1 MIRRLTSRFYL
12 GLMFV
17 FLYAPIVALIVFSFN
32 DSKSRAKW
40 EGFTLKWYQSMFND
54 PMIVKA
60 LYYTLTIAVLAAVI
74 STLVGTIA
82 AIGIHGMRRWSR
94 GLIMNIT
101 YIPVLNPDIVT
112 GIALMLLFILFRMR
126 LGFMTLLLAHI
137 TFCIPYVIITV
148 LPKLRQLNPHTFEAA
163 MDLGASP
170 MEAIRKVIVP
180 EIMPGIITG
189 FLLAFTL
196 SIDDFVIS
204 YFTTGNGVTNLSITI
219 FTMTK
224 RGIKP
229 EINAISTL
237 MFVTVLLLLL
247 IVNKRSEAQ
256 QLKNNSN

>member
-1 MIRRLTSRFYL
+1 MIRRVSSRFYL

-60 LYYTLTIAVLAAVI
+60 LYYTVTIAILAAVI
-74 STLVGTIA
+74 STIVGTIA
-82 AIGIHGMRRWSR
+82 AIGIHGMRRWTK

-112 GIALMLLFILFRMR
+112 GIVLMLLFILFRMR

-163 MDLGASP
+163 IDLGASP
-170 MEAIRKVIVP
+170 MEAIWKVIVP

-256 QLKNNSN
+256 QEKNNSN

>member
-256 QLKNNSN
+256 QLKK

>member
-1 MIRRLTSRFYL
+1 MIRRLSSRFYL

-17 FLYAPIVALIVFSFN
+17 FLYAPIVALVVFSFN

-60 LYYTLTIAVLAAVI
+60 LYYTLTIAVIAAAV

-82 AIGIHGMRRWSR
+82 AIGIHGMKRWGR

-126 LGFMTLLLAHI
+126 LGFATLLLAHI

-170 MEAIRKVIVP
+170 MTAIRKVIVP

-247 IVNKRSEAQ
+247 IVNKRSQAQ
-256 QLKNNSN
+256 QISK